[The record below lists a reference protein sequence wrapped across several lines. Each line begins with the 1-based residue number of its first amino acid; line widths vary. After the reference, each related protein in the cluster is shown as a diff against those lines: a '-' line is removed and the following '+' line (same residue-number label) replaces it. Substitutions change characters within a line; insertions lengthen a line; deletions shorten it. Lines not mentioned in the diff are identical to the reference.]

1 MVNKVFKK
9 LEIENKLAELRQ
21 KWVKEPLNRP
31 LIERRAKLLKMALG
45 TDAYETAKQIFNE

>member
-1 MVNKVFKK
+1 MFKK

>member
-1 MVNKVFKK
+1 MFDK
-9 LEIENKLAELRQ
+9 LRIESQLAELRQ

-45 TDAYETAKQIFNE
+45 TDAYEQAKQIFK